1 MIIVRKTGIA
11 TATVTGTLIRT
22 GGMILIESWTELG
35 RDKRV
40 TKSDEAGTHA
50 GIIGGQ
56 QSVKI
61 NNWMLD
67 PNS

>member
-40 TKSDEAGTHA
+40 TKSDEAGTRA